1 MLRIISN
8 CLLLIDS
15 ILEVENKEDS
25 NTIQH
30 FTN

>member
-15 ILEVENKEDS
+15 ILEVENKEDR